1 MSRFNENTKIKLNN
15 LYILLYIIMEKLR
28 AMKARIIIYGENG
41 GLNLKK
47 NE

>member
-1 MSRFNENTKIKLNN
+1 
-15 LYILLYIIMEKLR
+15 MEKLR

-47 NE
+47 NEW